1 MQQAVVIEY
10 VNSKKEGSLDFT
22 YIFETYYKRIYNYYY
37 YRVQNQYISEDLT
50 SQLFEK
56 VMTKISS
63 YESDKGHF
71 EVWLFAI
78 ARNVLNDYF
87 RSQKKY
93 PWSSLDS
100 VLETITE
107 EANPEQMICQAE
119 ETRRLLEMIKTLREK
134 ERNIIAYKFG
144 AHLKNKEIA
153 ELLGISEK
161 NVSVILCRTLKKL
174 KWQLEGGDTMRT
186 LEELAQKLGDED
198 FSQFSNK
205 EEIRKRVLKNLTE
218 KEEIHMKQSRS
229 FKKPAVAVASVI
241 VGISLLAQTAIAKEL
256 AEKIK
261 EVFSIANGNIN
272 IIQEAPRERPEGVPV
287 PEHLKGQIFDRDGN
301 EVKTFT
307 DEITEVFTKS
317 GEKIA
322 YLTNDEQNKLM
333 IVTEAQKAEKEAKTI
348 LVLTDVN
355 QRNDYTCFDVKL
367 PESLPE
373 GYQFDHIE
381 LYKNEQGKVENSK
394 YIDIYYT
401 NKKTGNRIFMQQRFA
416 DEETGFTIGTD
427 GTVECVKVNG
437 AEALMMDE

>member
-174 KWQLEGGDTMRT
+174 KWQLEG
-186 LEELAQKLGDED
+186 
-198 FSQFSNK
+198 
-205 EEIRKRVLKNLTE
+205 EI
-218 KEEIHMKQSRS
+218 Q
-229 FKKPAVAVASVI
+229 
-241 VGISLLAQTAIAKEL
+241 
-256 AEKIK
+256 
-261 EVFSIANGNIN
+261 
-272 IIQEAPRERPEGVPV
+272 
-287 PEHLKGQIFDRDGN
+287 
-301 EVKTFT
+301 
-307 DEITEVFTKS
+307 
-317 GEKIA
+317 
-322 YLTNDEQNKLM
+322 
-333 IVTEAQKAEKEAKTI
+333 
-348 LVLTDVN
+348 
-355 QRNDYTCFDVKL
+355 
-367 PESLPE
+367 
-373 GYQFDHIE
+373 
-381 LYKNEQGKVENSK
+381 
-394 YIDIYYT
+394 
-401 NKKTGNRIFMQQRFA
+401 
-416 DEETGFTIGTD
+416 
-427 GTVECVKVNG
+427 
-437 AEALMMDE
+437 